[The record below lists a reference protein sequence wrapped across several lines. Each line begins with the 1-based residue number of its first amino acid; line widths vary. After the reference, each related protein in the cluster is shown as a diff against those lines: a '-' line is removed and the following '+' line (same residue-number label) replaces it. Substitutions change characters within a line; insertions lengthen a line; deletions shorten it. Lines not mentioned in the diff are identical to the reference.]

1 MRVQKR
7 GDNGHDWELYHGEG
21 RIGIEWYFQQSSA
34 LPTSVMLYRL
44 EPGAEEGQH
53 HHLEGDP
60 DSCSTNSSDEMYIV
74 TRGEVVVSAGEE
86 RRTLQ
91 VGDAFYAPEG
101 LQHGVRNESDAVA
114 ELVLVFGP
122 RGPHPFPQTG
132 TEAFDAEAD
141 R

>member
-1 MRVQKR
+1 MRIQR
-7 GDNGHDWELYHGEG
+7 AGENAHDWELYDGEG
-21 RIGIEWYFQQSSA
+21 RIGIEWYFKETSA
-34 LPTSVMLYRL
+34 LPISVMRYHL

-74 TRGEVVVSAGEE
+74 TQGEVVITSGED
-86 RRTLQ
+86 RRVLRA
-91 VGDAFYAPEG
+91 GDAFYAPEG
-101 LQHGVRNESDAVA
+101 MQHGVRNETDAVA

-122 RGPHPFPQTG
+122 RGQHPFSQTG
-132 TEAFDAEAD
+132 AEAFDAEAE